1 MNQIWA
7 VLIAVALVAAAGFLI
22 VLIME
27 LRKTIR
33 SLNEFLKTT
42 GESLKSTLEELQQT
56 LKSVRNV
63 SNDLNEVTSDI
74 KTLSC
79 ALRDVGM
86 NIKHESDLVDG
97 IISSTAI
104 KTSGLKAGIKTGFMV
119 LLNNLF
125 LRKGGGK

>member
-1 MNQIWA
+1 MHTLLCVI
-7 VLIAVALVAAAGFLI
+7 
-22 VLIME
+22 
-27 LRKTIR
+27 
-33 SLNEFLKTT
+33 SL
-42 GESLKSTLEELQQT
+42 G
-56 LKSVRNV
+56 
-63 SNDLNEVTSDI
+63 DDP
-74 KTLSC
+74 

-86 NIKHESDLVDG
+86 NIKHVSDLVDG